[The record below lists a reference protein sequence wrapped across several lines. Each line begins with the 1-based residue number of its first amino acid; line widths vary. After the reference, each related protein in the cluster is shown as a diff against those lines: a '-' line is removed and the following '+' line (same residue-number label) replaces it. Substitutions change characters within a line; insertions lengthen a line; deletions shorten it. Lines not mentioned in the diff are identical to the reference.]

1 MVLIRENQLSKDMG
15 IGNTLQDMIRCI
27 NLCVL
32 KLNVK
37 ILINYDFISLIYF
50 WSLQYIYIIHIYVYT
65 LYIIMYIHKHIHK
78 HACIPSRSKHKSYTS
93 TVDFRLKYFKNL
105 VKHML
110 VKLHK
115 AKLQ

>member
-1 MVLIRENQLSKDMG
+1 
-15 IGNTLQDMIRCI
+15 
-27 NLCVL
+27 
-32 KLNVK
+32 
-37 ILINYDFISLIYF
+37 
-50 WSLQYIYIIHIYVYT
+50 
-65 LYIIMYIHKHIHK
+65 MYIHKHIHK

-105 VKHML
+105 VKHMQ